1 MNGLDLGQPSIQVIT
16 EDQKNILDIIDKI
29 TDPET
34 KMKFLE
40 LCYATHSTP
49 PEPKPTVENYH
60 LKEVIN
66 MIHSSVV
73 EKPVTIQD
81 LRFEINS
88 LKKEIQQLKA
98 CNHIIFKE
106 IKDLKE

>member
-1 MNGLDLGQPSIQVIT
+1 
-16 EDQKNILDIIDKI
+16 
-29 TDPET
+29 
-34 KMKFLE
+34 
-40 LCYATHSTP
+40 
-49 PEPKPTVENYH
+49 
-60 LKEVIN
+60 

-73 EKPVTIQD
+73 EKLVTIQD

-106 IKDLKE
+106 IKDLKELKEKTVQIEDEPSSTTLESIPTTGSDLQYLNLMN